1 MLKITPIPA
10 LADNYIWL
18 LQQGNE
24 AVCIDPGEAAPVA
37 GYLKAHGL
45 VLRQIWITHHHADH
59 TAGLPELIRQFPDC
73 RIYAN
78 HDIPHATHTVGEGSR
93 WPLWQ
98 SQVEVWHTPGHTQT
112 HLSYL
117 LQERGQA
124 RLFCGDTLFSAG
136 CGRVFDGTPAQLFAS
151 LQRINRL
158 PEKTLLYPAHEY
170 TAANLR
176 FAAHI
181 EPHNPEIARSLAA
194 AVHTPTL
201 PVSLDHER
209 QINPFLRTADFQI
222 ASRTAE
228 LSSQSLHGEEQVF
241 TALRELKNHF

>member
-18 LQQGNE
+18 LQQDNE
-24 AVCIDPGEAAPVA
+24 AVCIDPGEAAPVI

-45 VLRQIWITHHHADH
+45 VLHQIWITHHHADH

-73 RIYAN
+73 RVYAN

-117 LQERGQA
+117 LQAGGQA

-158 PEKTLLYPAHEY
+158 PENTLLYPA
-170 TAANLR
+170 
-176 FAAHI
+176 
-181 EPHNPEIARSLAA
+181 
-194 AVHTPTL
+194 
-201 PVSLDHER
+201 HER
-209 QINPFLRTADFQI
+209 QINPFLRTADFQV

-228 LSSQSLHGEEQVF
+228 LSSQSLHSEEQVF
-241 TALRELKNHF
+241 AALRELKNHF

>member
-1 MLKITPIPA
+1 MNITPIQA

-24 AVCIDPGEAAPVA
+24 AVCIDPGDAAPVI

-45 VLRQIWITHHHADH
+45 ALRQIWITHHHADH

-78 HDIPHATHTVGEGSR
+78 YDIPQATHTVGEGSS

-98 SQVEVWHTPGHTQT
+98 SRVEVWHTPGHTQT

-117 LQERGQA
+117 LQTGGQA

-158 PEKTLLYPAHEY
+158 PENTLLYPAHEY

-181 EPHNPEIARSLAA
+181 EPDNPHIIAAQQRAQ
-194 AVHTPTL
+194 TIPTL
-201 PVSLDHER
+201 PVTLAREK
-209 QINPFLRTADFQI
+209 QTNPFLRVHLPAVQQRIRQLTQQTYDSDEDYF
-222 ASRTAE
+222 
-228 LSSQSLHGEEQVF
+228 V
-241 TALRELKNHF
+241 ALRELKNRF

>member
-24 AVCIDPGEAAPVA
+24 AVCIDPGDAAPVA

-45 VLRQIWITHHHADH
+45 VLCQIWITHHHADH

-73 RIYAN
+73 RVYAN
-78 HDIPHATHTVGEGSR
+78 HDIPQATHTVGEGSR

-98 SQVEVWHTPGHTQT
+98 SQAEVWHTPGHTQT

-117 LQERGQA
+117 LQADGQA

-136 CGRVFDGTPAQLFAS
+136 CGRIFDGPPAQLFAS

-158 PEKTLLYPAHEY
+158 PENTLLYPAHEY

-201 PVSLDHER
+201 PVSLAHER
-209 QINPFLRTADFQI
+209 QINPFLRTADFQV

-228 LSSQSLHGEEQVF
+228 LSNQSLHSEEQVF